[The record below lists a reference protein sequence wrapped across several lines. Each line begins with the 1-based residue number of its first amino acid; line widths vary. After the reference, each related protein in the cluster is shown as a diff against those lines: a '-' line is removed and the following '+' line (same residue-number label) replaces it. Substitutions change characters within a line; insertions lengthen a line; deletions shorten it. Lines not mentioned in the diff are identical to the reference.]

1 MTIPAPAIT
10 VLMPVFNAAKDL
22 REAIDSILT
31 QTERNFEFLIIDDG
45 STDSTAEIL
54 STYTDPR
61 IRRMQNPV
69 NLGLVASLNI
79 GISLARGTYLA
90 RMDAD
95 DISLPDRLKH
105 QLAFLEQERADI
117 VGCHFEIMD
126 AQGKWIQTVDV
137 PLTADAFT
145 ACLANTVPFAHGSV
159 MLRLAFL
166 QRHCLNYGPHL
177 FAEDYDLWTRMYA
190 CGAKMINIPLVL
202 FRYRD
207 YGSSLSKTK
216 GAENA
221 FSSKDLRRQFV
232 LQNVASCSSALMRL
246 VQPKTPL
253 SHTEQVNTIN
263 LAYRLYQQNGDV
275 RGLIPL
281 FLRTSLKAKLHGI
294 YRLLR
299 A

>member
-105 QLAFLEQERADI
+105 QLAFIEQEQADI

-126 AQGKWIQTVDV
+126 AQGKQMQTVDV

-166 QRHCLNYGPHL
+166 QRHSLSYGPNP

-207 YGSSLSKTK
+207 YGSSLSKMK
-216 GAENA
+216 GAEYA
-221 FSSKDLRRQFV
+221 CSSKDLRRQFV
-232 LQNVASCSSALMRL
+232 HQNVASCSSALMRL
-246 VQPKTPL
+246 VQADTLL

-263 LAYRLYQQNGDV
+263 LAYRLYQQNGYTQ
-275 RGLIPL
+275 GLMSL
-281 FLRTSLKAKLHGI
+281 VLRTSLRAKLHGI
-294 YRLLR
+294 YRLIR